1 MKFNIEGK
9 LIIFLR
15 LFCFSNW
22 NVIASRALSEHEFS
36 FQIHWYAE
44 SYAISNSFCYPIKTS
59 PTVTSAKTNRTQTT
73 CSETFLTMRLIH
85 RKKPYS
91 WRHWRSP
98 RLDSSP
104 TSPTLSFCLLKAV
117 IFPYGTFVSFKM
129 FFVFMLRQIFQI
141 WGNEEFFSLFSC
153 LRDFSSLPRDGKL
166 FMLKTI

>member
-141 WGNEEFFSLFSC
+141 WGNEEFFSLFSS